1 MKSLRHLVV
10 LLLGVAVA
18 LTGWAFVSSSTLFNS
33 PYLLAQADSAKIYPA
48 LAQAT
53 PSLLSELAPLTA
65 DERVLLGQLVTV
77 PFVQGR
83 FSSLLPQLEHYY
95 RSGGARPALDLRDLK
110 VTADAAGVPLP
121 ATLTQQLAQPLPVT
135 AGALDG
141 RLSQIVRWSDH
152 LRILGPIIIALLLGF
167 GFLIGHKRRGLLL
180 AEACLVGAGG
190 ALSAAGLVLLIPGL
204 IASTVKTSA
213 VKPLAAPLTDWL
225 TAAAAQPS
233 HELIILAIALATL
246 AFVAATLHLLLMFG
260 GIFRRSKHQR

>member
-1 MKSLRHLVV
+1 VKFLRHLVV

-33 PYLLAQADSAKIYPA
+33 NYLLAQADSAKIYPA

-83 FSSLLPQLEHYY
+83 FSSLLPQLERYY

-121 ATLTQQLAQPLPVT
+121 ATLAQQLAQPLPVT
-135 AGALDG
+135 AGALDA

-152 LRILGPIIIALLLGF
+152 LRLLGPIMIALLVGLVLLTGR
-167 GFLIGHKRRGLLL
+167 KRRGLMV
-180 AEACLVGAGG
+180 AEASLIAAGG

-213 VKPLAAPLTDWL
+213 VKPLAVPLTDWL
-225 TAAAAQPS
+225 KAVAAQPS
-233 HELIILAIALATL
+233 HELVIFAVALATL
-246 AFVAATLHLLLMFG
+246 AFIAATLHFVMMFG